1 MDLSQTK
8 LTKVEWTNTEIPVS
22 DGEKSILKLIIDG
35 YHNVN
40 IRTNPN
46 QSMFQIM
53 KIDYTPENEA
63 FLYKK
68 YYEPHILEM
77 IAKNGKLSFKSPDLV
92 SKQPKKVDVLR
103 IEHIDKTLEL
113 RTEERSS
120 GYKKRDVSG
129 QSAGAGSTSI
139 FEYVLIDIC
148 KKLSD
153 TSPNQECIGGVG
165 DAFWY
170 YTLIQI
176 RKSNITNTNRY
187 VLQFVDYLISYMK
200 PQIGIRSIIKQAYE
214 FIEKNQYLLKYED
227 LTLFQHQKSL
237 FSIMRNPSPKLVLY
251 TAPTGTGKTL
261 SPLGVSE
268 QYRVI
273 FICVARH
280 VGLALAKSAISVGKR
295 IAFAFGCE
303 TASDIRLHY
312 FAATNYTVNKRSGA
326 IAKVDNSIGDKVE
339 IMICDVQSYLT
350 AMHYMLAFNEES
362 TIVTYWDEPTIT
374 MDYPEH
380 ELHQK
385 IHENW
390 RQNKISKMVLSCAT
404 LPTEHE
410 IQETL
415 MDFRCK
421 FEGAEIH
428 TIESYDCKKS
438 IAILNKEGRAMLPH
452 TIPEFSDYDRL
463 MESVRFCESNK
474 TLLRYF
480 DLSEIVRFIEAVHGS
495 PSPLAAR
502 YHIDSYFSDIS
513 EITMNSLKLY
523 YLEIF
528 KHLDATKW
536 TQLHTELTDAQKS
549 KFSPPLQPKENRS
562 VAGAPIRKTKSVQVE
577 WPSKALTT
585 AVGIQ
590 KTQSTDVA
598 AAAAVSAAA
607 STATGGILLTT
618 ADAYTLTDG
627 PTIFI
632 AEDVEKIGK
641 FYIQWSKIPPTV
653 FDRMMEKIEKN
664 NEVQKN
670 LDLVQQKLE
679 DKMGTNK
686 PAAAED
692 NATKKDRKDSRREE
706 MDPEIRRLCQ
716 QIEMLRGQIQSVNL
730 DQVYIPNSQTH
741 QALWAGTKVPNAFS
755 PNIDDTVVRDIMELS
770 VDNSMKI
777 LLLLGIGMF
786 VNTPNPTYME
796 IMKRLAY
803 EQKLYLIIASS
814 DYIYGTNY
822 AFCHGFI
829 GKDLTNMTQQK
840 IIQAMG
846 RVGRNKIQ
854 QEYTVRFRDD
864 SIMMRLFRQQEEN
877 LEAINMCRLF
887 SE

>member
-8 LTKVEWTNTEIPVS
+8 LTKVEWTNTEIPVTDS
-22 DGEKSILKLIIDG
+22 EKSILKLIIDG

-53 KIDYTPENEA
+53 KIEYTPENEA

-68 YYEPHILEM
+68 YYERDIASM
-77 IAKNGKLSFKSPDLV
+77 IEKYKKKSSGNGKSCEMSFKIPDLV
-92 SKQPKKVDVLR
+92 TKQPKKVDVLR
-103 IEHIDKTLEL
+103 IEHMDKNLES
-113 RTEERSS
+113 RTSE
-120 GYKKRDVSG
+120 
-129 QSAGAGSTSI
+129 I
-139 FEYVLIDIC
+139 FEFVLLDLC
-148 KKLSD
+148 KKLL
-153 TSPNQECIGGVG
+153 GGQV
-165 DAFWY
+165 AFY
-170 YTLIQI
+170 LYTLIQL
-176 RKSNITNTNRY
+176 RKSTISNTNRY
-187 VLQFVDYLISYMK
+187 VLQFVDYLISYIG
-200 PQIGIRSIIKQAYE
+200 PQVSIRSVIQHAYE

-237 FSIMRNPSPKLVLY
+237 FSIFRDPSPKLVLY

-261 SPLGVSE
+261 SPIGLSE

-312 FAATNYTVNKRSGA
+312 FAASNYTVNKRSGA

-350 AMHYMLAFNEES
+350 AMHYMLAFNTES

-404 LPTEHE
+404 LPTESE

-438 IAILNKEGRAMLPH
+438 IALLNKEGRAMLPH
-452 TIPEFSDYDRL
+452 TIAEFSNYTAL
-463 MESVRFCESNK
+463 MESVQFCETNK

-480 DLSEIVRFIEAVHGS
+480 DLSEIVRFIEAVHVA

-502 YHIDSYFSDIS
+502 YHIDSYFADIS

-528 KHLDATKW
+528 KHLDATRW
-536 TQLHTELTDAQKS
+536 PILHENLAKSQKA
-549 KFSPPLQPKENRS
+549 KFSSPLDAAAG
-562 VAGAPIRKTKSVQVE
+562 AGAPIRKTQSVQVE
-577 WPSKALTT
+577 RPSPQ
-585 AVGIQ
+585 IQ
-590 KTQSTDVA
+590 KIPSTSDSSRA
-598 AAAAVSAAA
+598 GASSA
-607 STATGGILLTT
+607 SSNGILLTT

-627 PTIFI
+627 PTIFL

-641 FYIQWSKIPPTV
+641 FYIHYSKIPPIV

-664 NEVQKN
+664 NEIQKH
-670 LDLVQQKLE
+670 LDLAQQKLE
-679 DKMGTNK
+679 DKMGANK
-686 PAAAED
+686 PASEED
-692 NATKKDRKDSRREE
+692 TGGGKKDRKDNRREE

-716 QIEMLRGQIQSVNL
+716 QIDLLRGQIQAVNL
-730 DQVYIPNSQTH
+730 DQVYIPNSPTH
-741 QALWAGTKVPNAFS
+741 QALWAGTKVPNAFA

-770 VDNSMKI
+770 VENSMKV

-786 VNTPNPTYME
+786 VQTPNPTYME

-864 SIMMRLFRQQEEN
+864 SIMMRLFKKQEEN
-877 LEAINMCRLF
+877 LEATNMCKLF
-887 SE
+887 SS